1 MREGKQREGPD
12 EEWETQMNRLLQMFE
27 NCLHEGALTE
37 AALSIEDPTLI
48 GRLKDAHR
56 DGKIDDA
63 IFSAWTTHPLLA
75 KALDAQ
81 LTEHPEARYAG
92 KNFPREEVYQR
103 VIDLMTHYS
112 ADATGFPREERITR
126 IDPYTRVRFLNYLI
140 QKEVCKPREAA
151 EALYDEFVFNKLED
165 RHVFE

>member
-1 MREGKQREGPD
+1 
-12 EEWETQMNRLLQMFE
+12 
-27 NCLHEGALTE
+27 
-37 AALSIEDPTLI
+37 
-48 GRLKDAHR
+48 
-56 DGKIDDA
+56 
-63 IFSAWTTHPLLA
+63 
-75 KALDAQ
+75 
-81 LTEHPEARYAG
+81 
-92 KNFPREEVYQR
+92 VYQR